1 MKIRYGF
8 VTNSSSSS
16 FVIAKKSDVDINH
29 LAQYIYKNG
38 LLGYIIENIEYIDI
52 PNDIKEAY
60 ENDDIKFEEML
71 AMYLAEEL
79 TSFDS
84 DMKLGDWIVSGGEA
98 SNETKDLVDFFIY
111 NQGGIDFEDFKITTI
126 R

>member
-1 MKIRYGF
+1 
-8 VTNSSSSS
+8 
-16 FVIAKKSDVDINH
+16 
-29 LAQYIYKNG
+29 
-38 LLGYIIENIEYIDI
+38 
-52 PNDIKEAY
+52 
-60 ENDDIKFEEML
+60 ML